1 MPFTVS
7 CTACGTR
14 FLLGDDLFRRK
25 VSGNV
30 VAVKCRNCNAE
41 ISVDAR
47 DADTLPSQDQPR
59 RVPAPPRRTAPRPKE
74 DTAAVIAHKPISDEA
89 HSIWDSASEQ
99 TVSLGA
105 KQAPISQEPELVDFE
120 EIPASSSD
128 APPLN
133 TLTHELAPRVH
144 PPRRH
149 KPPDEFL
156 VNLSAGTGGILGAPT
171 IDVSSLGSPA
181 LPAIEELD
189 IEPEELSTQRAG
201 TAPPL
206 KHGGTIPLFDMSAVL
221 PAANPNTTLA
231 SASSAPMQIDID
243 VGPLREKSPVSAG
256 KVRQRRNVIAPQ
268 SPPPEQ
274 KSRRG
279 GALVWFGVAAVAAG
293 VLAVVGL
300 RGHRAPQPV
309 ASEPQPTAERGAVL
323 SNAAPSVDSVPTTA
337 PSAEA
342 SAAPEAASA
351 APSVAPPSST
361 TVTAA
366 PASTSTA
373 VKSAVAAESE
383 SAKPAAPT
391 EPSKPEAAVE
401 PETPTAPAAPAK
413 PTTPVEIH
421 NALPPAAPGT
431 EFDRSA
437 AVSALKGA
445 AAQASSCRK
454 DGDPSGTATL
464 VITFAPSGRVTS
476 ATIQGPPF
484 AGTPTGGCIASTM
497 RHAQIPSFDGDRV
510 TVTKTVVIE

>member
-7 CTACGTR
+7 CTACATR

-30 VAVKCRNCNAE
+30 VTVKCRNCNAE

-47 DADTLPSQDQPR
+47 DVDTMPSQEPPR
-59 RVPAPPRRTAPRPKE
+59 RAPAPPRPHAPPRHKDKTAVVV
-74 DTAAVIAHKPISDEA
+74 DKPISDEA
-89 HSIWDSASEQ
+89 RSIWDSSSEQ
-99 TVSLGA
+99 TVSIAGKLAAG
-105 KQAPISQEPELVDFE
+105 QEPEFVDFE

-128 APPLN
+128 APALN
-133 TLTHELAPRVH
+133 TLTHESAARVH
-144 PPRRH
+144 PPRRNR
-149 KPPDEFL
+149 PPDEFL

-171 IDVSSLGSPA
+171 IDVSGLGAPPPPS
-181 LPAIEELD
+181 IEELD
-189 IEPEELSTQRAG
+189 IEPEELSTQRTG
-201 TAPPL
+201 TVPL
-206 KHGGTIPLFDMSAVL
+206 LKQGGTIPLFDMSAVL
-221 PAANPNTTLA
+221 PAANPNATQG
-231 SASSAPMQIDID
+231 SSSSAPMQIDID
-243 VGPLREKSPVSAG
+243 VGPLREKAPLSAG
-256 KVRQRRNVIAPQ
+256 KVRERKNVVAPQ
-268 SPPPEQ
+268 DAPREL

-300 RGHRAPQPV
+300 RGHRTPQPV
-309 ASEPQPTAERGAVL
+309 ASEPQPGAEHSAVL
-323 SNAAPSVDSVPTTA
+323 SIAAPSVDSIPTAA
-337 PSAEA
+337 PVAEA
-342 SAAPEAASA
+342 SAAPETVSDAPSIA
-351 APSVAPPSST
+351 APSNAAAATPAT
-361 TVTAA
+361 TTPTTNV
-366 PASTSTA
+366 A
-373 VKSAVAAESE
+373 VKSAVTAKAEPTEPPAPPKAEAAIATE
-383 SAKPAAPT
+383 KPAAPVA
-391 EPSKPEAAVE
+391 PA
-401 PETPTAPAAPAK
+401 TPTA
-413 PTTPVEIH
+413 PVEIH

-476 ATIQGPPF
+476 ATIEGPPF
-484 AGTPTGGCIASTM
+484 AGTATGGCIASTM

>member
-1 MPFTVS
+1 LRGAPSKKMPFTVS
-7 CTACGTR
+7 CTACATR

-30 VAVKCRNCNAE
+30 VTVKCRNCNAE

-47 DADTLPSQDQPR
+47 DADTMPSQE
-59 RVPAPPRRTAPRPKE
+59 PPRRAPHPPRPK
-74 DTAAVIAHKPISDEA
+74 DKTVVIAPKPISDEA
-89 HSIWDSASEQ
+89 RSIWDSASEQ
-99 TVSLGA
+99 TVSIGG
-105 KQAPISQEPELVDFE
+105 KPAPISQEAEFVDFE

-128 APPLN
+128 APALN
-133 TLTHELAPRVH
+133 TLTHEPARVH
-144 PPRRH
+144 PPRRNR
-149 KPPDEFL
+149 PPDDFL

-171 IDVSSLGSPA
+171 IDVSGLGAPPPPS
-181 LPAIEELD
+181 IEELD
-189 IEPEELSTQRAG
+189 IEPEELITQRTG
-201 TAPPL
+201 TVPLL

-221 PAANPNTTLA
+221 PAANPSTTLG
-231 SASSAPMQIDID
+231 SSSSAPMQIDID
-243 VGPLREKSPVSAG
+243 VGPLRAKAPISTE
-256 KVRQRRNVIAPQ
+256 KVRERKYVVAPKDA
-268 SPPPEQ
+268 PAEQ

-279 GALVWFGVAAVAAG
+279 GVLVWFGVAAVAAG

-300 RGHRAPQPV
+300 RGHRTPQPV
-309 ASEPQPTAERGAVL
+309 ASEPQPTAEHSTVL
-323 SNAAPSVDSVPTTA
+323 SNAAPSVEGMPTAA
-337 PSAEA
+337 PASEA
-342 SAAPEAASA
+342 SSAPEAASA
-351 APSVAPPSST
+351 APSIAPPNSAAAT
-361 TVTAA
+361 TATANV
-366 PASTSTA
+366 A
-373 VKSAVAAESE
+373 VKSAVT
-383 SAKPAAPT
+383 AKTEPT
-391 EPSKPEAAVE
+391 EPAEAPKAEAAIATE
-401 PETPTAPAAPAK
+401 KPTTPAAPAT
-413 PTTPVEIH
+413 PTAPVEIH

-464 VITFAPSGRVTS
+464 TITFAPSGRVTS